1 MFNHAQLTEVCPSL
15 VVTSLGL
22 SPGMGHLLFLIMIFL
37 ALHVLDRQV
46 STDHTPSLLCI
57 TRHKSNVVSVA

>member
-1 MFNHAQLTEVCPSL
+1 MYNHAHLTEVCPSL

-46 STDHTPSLLCI
+46 GIDHTLILFS
-57 TRHKSNVVSVA
+57 TTGYTYTA